1 MTSVCGNVWWEI
13 LIFSEISV
21 LQNEPQ
27 LMMVLRLIYSVH
39 FFLKEKVRT
48 QFPSQYLNNKGKK
61 DLSETVYGI
70 NIMAVVP
77 VRDVQAAL
85 ATFNTYL
92 IFRPILH

>member
-1 MTSVCGNVWWEI
+1 MTSVCGKVWWEI

-27 LMMVLRLIYSVH
+27 LMIVLRLIYSVH
-39 FFLKEKVRT
+39 FFLNEKVRT
-48 QFPSQYLNNKGKK
+48 QFPSPYLKKK
-61 DLSETVYGI
+61 DLPETAHGN

-77 VRDVQAAL
+77 VRNVQAAL